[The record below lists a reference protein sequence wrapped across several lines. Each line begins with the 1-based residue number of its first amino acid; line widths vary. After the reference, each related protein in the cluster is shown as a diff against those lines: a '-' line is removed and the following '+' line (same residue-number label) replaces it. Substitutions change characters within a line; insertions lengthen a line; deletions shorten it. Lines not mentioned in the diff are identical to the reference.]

1 MGLLDNLFNQA
12 VPDGNIA
19 KPAMIALGALLVG
32 KMLTSG
38 QSQSAQPATDP
49 QADPTAAPAAAP
61 TGGDLLGGLGG
72 LLQRLQDAGHGDTV
86 NSWVGS
92 GQNASIHPD
101 HLGAALGQD
110 TVSNLAQ
117 QAGIN
122 QQELLNVL
130 AQALP
135 ALIDRFTP
143 NGRLPT
149 SQEAHALLQQ

>member
-32 KMLTSG
+32 KMLSSG
-38 QSQSAQPATDP
+38 QSQSAQPAADP
-49 QADPTAAPAAAP
+49 QADATAAP
-61 TGGDLLGGLGG
+61 TGGDLLSGLGG
-72 LLQRLQDAGHGDTV
+72 ILQRLQDAGHGDTV

-92 GQNASIHPD
+92 GQNAPIHPD

-117 QAGIN
+117 QAGVN

>member
-38 QSQSAQPATDP
+38 QSAQPAADP
-49 QADPTAAPAAAP
+49 QAGDSATAAAP
-61 TGGDLLGGLGG
+61 SGGDLVSGLGG

-86 NSWVGS
+86 NSWVGT
-92 GQNASIHPD
+92 GQNNPIHPD
-101 HLGAALGQD
+101 HLGAALGQN
-110 TVSNLAQ
+110 TVSDLAQ
-117 QAGIN
+117 QAGVN
-122 QQELLNVL
+122 QQELLSVL

-149 SQEAHALLQQ
+149 SQEAHALVQQ